1 MGSKVKTSSRW
12 AMATVVGQGQGS
24 GAEVEAEIKGVAV
37 GAGEIGRFH
46 FGRGL
51 NRSTRG
57 IWSRYPFPVTEISR
71 VFSKSIVIMV

>member
-1 MGSKVKTSSRW
+1 
-12 AMATVVGQGQGS
+12 MAT
-24 GAEVEAEIKGVAV
+24 EVEAEIKGVAV